1 MSYYD
6 YMCKQKEMD
15 KMVDQLQLLDLT
27 IGWSTD
33 NKDLGYSTL
42 IIETSDFR
50 MCFNVDYT
58 IYIGGDLKSTE
69 LRTKIIDYSINKFK
83 RAYVQY
89 KYNLKE
95 IGEINHVI

>member
-1 MSYYD
+1 MSYYG
-6 YMCKQKEMD
+6 YMRKQKEMD
-15 KMVDQLQLLDLT
+15 KMVDQLQLLDLK

-33 NKDLGYSTL
+33 NKDLGYATL
-42 IIETSDFR
+42 IIEADDFK
-50 MCFNVDYT
+50 MCFNVDYFT
-58 IYIGGDLKSTE
+58 YMGKDLKSTE
-69 LRTKIIDYSINKFK
+69 GRTKIVDYSINKFK

>member
-6 YMCKQKEMD
+6 YIHKQEEID
-15 KMVDQLQLLDLT
+15 RMVDQLQLLDLT

-33 NKDLGYSTL
+33 NKDLGYATL
-42 IIETSDFR
+42 IIESGDFR
-50 MCFNVDYT
+50 MCFNVDYFA
-58 IYIGGDLKSTE
+58 YMGKDLKSTE
-69 LRTKIIDYSINKFK
+69 DRTKIIDYSINKFK